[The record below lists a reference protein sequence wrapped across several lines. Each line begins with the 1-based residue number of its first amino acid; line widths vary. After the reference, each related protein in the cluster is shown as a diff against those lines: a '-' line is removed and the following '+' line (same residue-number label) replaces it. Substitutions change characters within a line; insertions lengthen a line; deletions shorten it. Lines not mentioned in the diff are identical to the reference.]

1 MVTASNKSSEI
12 NPNPQ
17 HTGYRHLQYIQS
29 YLAHPWRELHTTI
42 QCTHRVRLR
51 QPSDPRI
58 FKIWCTQRYK
68 LSQHSWSSIK
78 AAFWSK
84 TIQNLMQ
91 VTFLLSSQY
100 KGINEWSHLTCH
112 SDSSDCCRQKEELL
126 TRDDCIFGNE
136 AMSVTIFRFHI
147 TFFFSS
153 QRVWTFDLIQ
163 GWPSHSCCSH
173 MCLLQAPGKKRDW
186 FLAVCYRKM
195 LQEFQILH
203 EKLLIFNKHLTAL

>member
-147 TFFFSS
+147 TFFFPLKGCEP
-153 QRVWTFDLIQ
+153 LILSRGGQ
-163 GWPSHSCCSH
+163 VTPAAPICVFCRHRERKETGS
-173 MCLLQAPGKKRDW
+173 LLSAIEK
-186 FLAVCYRKM
+186 CYRSFRSSTKN
-195 LQEFQILH
+195 F
-203 EKLLIFNKHLTAL
+203 